1 MALRAERITRIAL
14 LAAAAAVLS
23 YLESLLPL
31 HVFLPLPGFKLGFAN
46 VAVLIAVGFFS
57 PGEAVLVVLVRTLA
71 ASLLFGGMSA
81 FFYSICGGLLSL
93 AVMLPL
99 REQLGRRFSLP
110 GISAAGAAA
119 HNTGQIIAAAVMMR
133 SGAVFGYLPVLLVA
147 SLPVGTLM
155 GVLAAMVCARLD
167 ESK

>member
-1 MALRAERITRIAL
+1 
-14 LAAAAAVLS
+14 
-23 YLESLLPL
+23 
-31 HVFLPLPGFKLGFAN
+31 
-46 VAVLIAVGFFS
+46 
-57 PGEAVLVVLVRTLA
+57 
-71 ASLLFGGMSA
+71 MSA

-133 SGAVFGYLPVLLVA
+133 SGAIFGYLPVLLVA

-167 ESK
+167 KSK